1 MESGLIDT
9 IYYDNECEKEFGD
22 DINTAELAQ
31 ELLDAAA
38 EILGCDYECE
48 CNLLI
53 TTSESI
59 HNMNLE
65 TRGIDRPTD
74 VLSFPIV
81 DFKTPCDYGCIDEND
96 FSVFNPD
103 TGMLM
108 LGDIVICRDKVFSQ
122 AEEYGHTVRRE
133 LAFLIVHSILH
144 LFGYDHIDDNQRRDM
159 EEMQKTILNKLN
171 ITKNPRGINL

>member
-1 MESGLIDT
+1 MVNT

-22 DINTAELAQ
+22 GICTRELAQ
-31 ELLDAAA
+31 TLLATAAA
-38 EILGCDYECE
+38 VLGCGYECE
-48 CNLLI
+48 CSLLI
-53 TTSESI
+53 TTAESI
-59 HNMNLE
+59 RRMNYE

-74 VLSFPIV
+74 VLSFPVI

-96 FSVFNPD
+96 YSIFNPD

-122 AEEYGHTVRRE
+122 AEEYGHTVKRE

-144 LFGYDHIDDNQRRDM
+144 LFGYDHVDDSQRHEM
-159 EEMQKTILNKLN
+159 EEMQRTILNKLN
-171 ITKNPRGINL
+171 ITKIHGG